1 MSVLTANY
9 ILLQD
14 TVLDYVC
21 VVFPYSAC
29 EVWEKEGSSL
39 IYEANFLE
47 VWNSSRWRNVKRW
60 RLGNGMFGIGLIRII
75 VFITRIVR

>member
-14 TVLDYVC
+14 TALDYVYIIFLC
-21 VVFPYSAC
+21 SAC

-39 IYEANFLE
+39 IYESNFSE
-47 VWNSSRWRNVKRW
+47 VWKSSQ
-60 RLGNGMFGIGLIRII
+60 
-75 VFITRIVR
+75 

>member
-47 VWNSSRWRNVKRW
+47 VWNSSQ
-60 RLGNGMFGIGLIRII
+60 
-75 VFITRIVR
+75 